1 LAVPVAPT
9 NSLAKLRS
17 EADEVVC
24 LEPHEL
30 FGAVGFFYFD
40 FSQVSDREV
49 KDILAEFPADRIASA
64 DS

>member
-1 LAVPVAPT
+1 
-9 NSLAKLRS
+9 
-17 EADEVVC
+17 
-24 LEPHEL
+24 L

-49 KDILAEFPADRIASA
+49 KDILAEFPADRIASV